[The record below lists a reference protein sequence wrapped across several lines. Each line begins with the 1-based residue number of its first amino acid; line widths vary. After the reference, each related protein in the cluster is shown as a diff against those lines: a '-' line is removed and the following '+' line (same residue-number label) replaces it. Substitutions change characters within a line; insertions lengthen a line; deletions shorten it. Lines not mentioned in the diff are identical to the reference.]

1 MPRYRSPVLQVL
13 ECAHTQSWWQLN
25 FSSVKNI
32 CSVRNYFN
40 NLWNGI
46 LRNSGFN
53 SHLVPDQAGS
63 RGSLSQ
69 MFSCFPNL
77 NIPEQLG
84 VFPATQNSLCW
95 ILQLKDWGSPT
106 GTPMSYGW
114 VPAWT
119 TLPTRSSPS
128 VFSAAPPR
136 CHPLSACQ
144 LRLLLSISGLMQLW
158 LLDIFTESNKYAG
171 HWVQYRD
178 TDSTRSALSTV
189 LPKLSGVR
197 AHKED
202 GTIFHDSTW
211 LIRVY
216 MAHMIKGA

>member
-25 FSSVKNI
+25 FSSVKNV

-158 LLDIFTESNKYAG
+158 LLDIFTESNICGALG
-171 HWVQYRD
+171 SISRHRQH
-178 TDSTRSALSTV
+178 TLCSLDSATQTLR
-189 LPKLSGVR
+189 GQ
-197 AHKED
+197 
-202 GTIFHDSTW
+202 GTQRRWYYFSW
-211 LIRVY
+211 FNV
-216 MAHMIKGA
+216 AN